1 MPLAVSR
8 QPLSGAPA
16 QPIVVQLDDSQAM
29 TPQAKLSLASRVV
42 VAARI
47 SRGGSATPSA
57 GDLEAESAPMAPSGD
72 VKLVI
77 DRVRP

>member
-1 MPLAVSR
+1 
-8 QPLSGAPA
+8 
-16 QPIVVQLDDSQAM
+16 M

-47 SRGGSATPSA
+47 SRQGSAMPNS